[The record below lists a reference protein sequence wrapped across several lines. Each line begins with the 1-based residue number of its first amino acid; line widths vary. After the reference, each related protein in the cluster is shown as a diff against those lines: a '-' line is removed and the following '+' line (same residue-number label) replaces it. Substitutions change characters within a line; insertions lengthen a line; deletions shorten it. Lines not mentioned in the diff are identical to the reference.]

1 MRTADVE
8 KMIVGSV
15 KELLKDRT
23 YFHHSTVGPEYCR
36 LTDQGERAIV
46 DIVNLLGGRMANAIA
61 QEDIER
67 SKRLVLDELKKGN

>member
-1 MRTADVE
+1 MLRRDVE
-8 KMIVGSV
+8 KMIIGSV
-15 KELLKDRT
+15 KELLKDSN

-36 LTDQGERAIV
+36 LTDRGERAIV

-67 SKRLVLDELKKGN
+67 SKELVLNELKGK